1 MSSRYVENIPHI
13 LATLQGQTNGDQSQQ
28 DQPVGETETIHIYPV
43 AGGGIFLT
51 KNPIEKESQEPPI
64 VESDTPT
71 RPLAQPQHR
80 NSPRVLHCILLLFL
94 FLLLDSAGGILNDLS
109 TPTATIT
116 ITPKIHTVSVQGS
129 VKLGTLLNPITL
141 SESETVSAT
150 GHGHQDATYATGTLT
165 LYNGLFTSQFI
176 AQGAVFT
183 GSDGIQVATDQA
195 VTIPANAPPVDGQAT
210 VTAHALKKGASGN
223 IATGDITITIN
234 NGLLV
239 RNNQFSG
246 GQDSRDF
253 TIVTKKDLDAPAATL
268 QTKVTDSMTAAL
280 QQQRTPTE
288 QLQKVPC
295 TPTVTANHAPEEEAQ
310 TVTVTV
316 SETCTAIA
324 YDISTLQAKAMQLL
338 TAQVVKTVGKGYMV
352 YGNIS
357 VTITKATTTQKIVV
371 LSFSTYGTWVYHING
386 EAIQALVSGKPRR
399 TALQLLTH
407 LRGVKRASISGVD
420 SDQQLP
426 TDLQHIHLLIVFLP

>member
-371 LSFSTYGTWVYHING
+371 LS
-386 EAIQALVSGKPRR
+386 L
-399 TALQLLTH
+399 
-407 LRGVKRASISGVD
+407 
-420 SDQQLP
+420 
-426 TDLQHIHLLIVFLP
+426 